1 MKPVIMK
8 LPYLIRPTLMPGFP
22 GAEQVPAGRDCVQAE
37 PGPGEHHVEDQDQ
50 DHCPDERRPLP
61 RVAGNTEPLTGAQT
75 DGGVGDGSACE
86 NVRANPSMT
95 NPVPI
100 VVMNEGTPRVT
111 VMNPFTQPATTPA
124 SSPRM
129 IAMNAGT

>member
-1 MKPVIMK
+1 MGWYPPALGSTLVVYIAVWRAPPAQPTCPHAPGCPGTPSH
-8 LPYLIRPTLMPGFP
+8 LPALRTL
-22 GAEQVPAGRDCVQAE
+22 
-37 PGPGEHHVEDQDQ
+37 
-50 DHCPDERRPLP
+50 
-61 RVAGNTEPLTGAQT
+61 
-75 DGGVGDGSACE
+75 GGVGDGSACE
-86 NVRANPSMT
+86 KVSASPSMT

-100 VVMNEGTPRVT
+100 VVMNEGTPSVT